1 MSNYQIRDHLIRLE
15 RSVFNAVMALTLITL
30 VSPEM
35 VFAAPAFCDKQKPR
49 NVIFCQDF
57 QDSKP
62 GLYDS
67 EAFDEDWADI
77 KSLSN
82 KLGIRHLGIKQKR
95 VSIAQTNDNKVL
107 DVLFPKGKFGP
118 KETGASWIVKFPGV
132 YEQLS
137 LEYKVMF
144 NKGFLFS
151 RDKLIGGK
159 LPGLMGGKSI
169 SGNANAN
176 GSNGWTSR
184 IMWGQQGR
192 GLGYVYYPDMRDHD
206 NNKQACPRTGQ
217 RTEDCK
223 IYRNKY
229 FTYSVNSNSQCI
241 SEWPEAKDEFKFES
255 KRFYTIKQHIKMN
268 TANPPQEGN
277 RDGVIKI
284 WVDDRLLLNC
294 TNIRFRDVP
303 GLGIDSLL
311 FNTFFGGNTAQ
322 SSAHPTDENIYFD
335 DILVSFE

>member
-1 MSNYQIRDHLIRLE
+1 
-15 RSVFNAVMALTLITL
+15 MAIT
-30 VSPEM
+30 E
-35 VFAAPAFCDKQKPR
+35 
-49 NVIFCQDF
+49 I
-57 QDSKP
+57 
-62 GLYDS
+62 
-67 EAFDEDWADI
+67 
-77 KSLSN
+77 
-82 KLGIRHLGIKQKR
+82 
-95 VSIAQTNDNKVL
+95 NDNKAL
-107 DVLFPKGKFGP
+107 GVLFPKGKFGP
-118 KETGASWIVKFPGV
+118 KETGASWVVKLPQS

-144 NKGFLFS
+144 NDGFLFS

-206 NNKQACPRTGQ
+206 NNKQACQRTGQ
-217 RTEDCK
+217 GTEDCK

-241 SEWPEAKDEFKFES
+241 SEWPETKDEFKFES
-255 KRFYTIKQHIKMN
+255 NRFYTIKQHIKMN
-268 TANPPQEGN
+268 TVNQHQEGN

-294 TNIRFRDVP
+294 TNIRFRDVAE
-303 GLGIDSLL
+303 LSIDSLL

-322 SSAHPTDENIYFD
+322 SSAHPTDEIIYFD